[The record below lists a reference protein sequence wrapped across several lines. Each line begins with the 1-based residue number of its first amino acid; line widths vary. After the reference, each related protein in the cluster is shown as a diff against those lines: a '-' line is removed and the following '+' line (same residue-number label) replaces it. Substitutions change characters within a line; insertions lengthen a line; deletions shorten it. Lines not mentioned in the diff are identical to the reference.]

1 MEVPSSLWKAYHH
14 VIWGSFILIWNMQE
28 IFLSMSFKLVLF
40 IVFIYCMVFLM
51 LMLAAYAISYK
62 TLKIE
67 NRKVNEYNL
76 GVTCYCLQHVLEIFA
91 NYSRF
96 WKFLI
101 YTKPDSVLSSFMVLQ
116 IELKPV
122 AFYFWTVFHCTWSY
136 KISEWSSVPL
146 GPCSE
151 GWVLCGLGNLPI
163 FVAFCCCCEL

>member
-1 MEVPSSLWKAYHH
+1 
-14 VIWGSFILIWNMQE
+14 MQE

-40 IVFIYCMVFLM
+40 IVFIYCMVFFM

-96 WKFLI
+96 GK
-101 YTKPDSVLSSFMVLQ
+101 
-116 IELKPV
+116 
-122 AFYFWTVFHCTWSY
+122 
-136 KISEWSSVPL
+136 
-146 GPCSE
+146 
-151 GWVLCGLGNLPI
+151 
-163 FVAFCCCCEL
+163 